1 MSVEN
6 IEKGCQ
12 NQERVTIRW
21 DSILPGMVA
30 IYAIDLPNLGPLINF
45 RTSPVDVPCKKIEQ
59 KHQ

>member
-1 MSVEN
+1 M
-6 IEKGCQ
+6 
-12 NQERVTIRW
+12 
-21 DSILPGMVA
+21 PGMVA